1 MIISIDVEE
10 AFDEIPYLLLRNQ
23 CFFTKVQQQFS
34 REKTIFSQL
43 FIHVPEMNFAHS
55 SQHTQNELKMGHRS
69 ECKIYRKQELRI
81 SM

>member
-10 AFDEIPYLLLRNQ
+10 AFDEIPYLLLREI
-23 CFFTKVQQQFS
+23 S
-34 REKTIFSQL
+34 EKTIFSQL
-43 FIHVPEMNFAHS
+43 FIHVPEMNFDHS